1 MTQFEIKE
9 AKEIPFFD
17 HGDSLLA
24 TAKTSSKRREMGV
37 CRFILRKLK
46 NIILYRLAYFC
57 PFNSWR
63 IKMHRWRGVN
73 IGEHC
78 YIAQQCSI
86 DNAYPEYIY
95 IEDYAGVNQ
104 GVTLLAHT
112 NMHAGFKGLIECKVA
127 PVVVRHHA
135 VVSINSIVLPGVE
148 IEEYAIVSAGSVVA
162 NKVKSYTMVMGN
174 PAKKVLNYKHML
186 DPENQ
191 E

>member
-1 MTQFEIKE
+1 
-9 AKEIPFFD
+9 
-17 HGDSLLA
+17 
-24 TAKTSSKRREMGV
+24 
-37 CRFILRKLK
+37 
-46 NIILYRLAYFC
+46 
-57 PFNSWR
+57 
-63 IKMHRWRGVN
+63 
-73 IGEHC
+73 
-78 YIAQQCSI
+78 
-86 DNAYPEYIY
+86 
-95 IEDYAGVNQ
+95 
-104 GVTLLAHT
+104 
-112 NMHAGFKGLIECKVA
+112 MHAGFKGLIECKVA

>member
-1 MTQFEIKE
+1 MTQFNIRE

-17 HGDSLLA
+17 HSGGLFN
-24 TAKTSSKRREMGV
+24 TARRSSKHREMSIFKFV
-37 CRFILRKLK
+37 FRKIK

-95 IEDYAGVNQ
+95 IEDYVGINQ
-104 GVTLLAHT
+104 GVMLLAHT
-112 NMHAGFKGLIECKVA
+112 NFRSCYKGLIECKAA

-135 VVSINSIVLPGVE
+135 VISVNSTILPGSE
-148 IEEYAIVSAGSVVA
+148 IGEYSIVSAGSVVA

-186 DPENQ
+186 DSEN